1 MDAGLFGTLIVDG
14 LSTLTTFIVLVAALV
29 AAVMLT
35 RRKQCLA
42 GGWLLVVGRLGIFC
56 AAFGFLVVNVM
67 VMRML
72 GFEVAQWLYILLKLL
87 MLGSAC
93 LVAVAMVL
101 FNPKKI
107 PPPAGT
113 EVTHG

>member
-1 MDAGLFGTLIVDG
+1 MDTGMVPNLILDL
-14 LSTLTTFIVLVAALV
+14 LSTFTTFIVLVAALV

-35 RRKQCLA
+35 RRKQCIA

-56 AAFGFLVVNVM
+56 AAFGFMIVNFLA
-67 VMRML
+67 MRML
-72 GFEVAQWLYILLKLL
+72 GFDVAQWLYILLKLL
-87 MLGSAC
+87 ILGSAC
-93 LVAVAMVL
+93 LVAIAFVL
-101 FNPKKI
+101 FNPKKL

>member
-1 MDAGLFGTLIVDG
+1 MSAGFINGIVVDL

-35 RRKQCLA
+35 KRKQCIA
-42 GGWLLVVGRLGIFC
+42 GGWTLVVGRLGMFC
-56 AAFGFLVVNVM
+56 GVFGYLIVNFLA
-67 VMRML
+67 MRIL
-72 GFEVAQWLYILLKLL
+72 GFDVAQWLFILLKLL
-87 MLGSAC
+87 VLGSAC
-93 LVAVAMVL
+93 LVAIAFVL

-113 EVTHG
+113 EVTRG

>member
-1 MDAGLFGTLIVDG
+1 MDAGLLGTLVVDG

-35 RRKQCLA
+35 RRKQCIA
-42 GGWLLVVGRLGIFC
+42 GGWLLLVGRLGVFSV
-56 AAFGFLVVNVM
+56 AFGFLIVNFL
-67 VMRML
+67 VMRMI
-72 GFEVAQWLYILLKLL
+72 GFEVAQWLFILLKLL
-87 MLGSAC
+87 LLGSAC
-93 LVAVAMVL
+93 LVAIAFVL

>member
-1 MDAGLFGTLIVDG
+1 MDAGLINGIVVDL

-35 RRKQCLA
+35 RRKQCIA
-42 GGWLLVVGRLGIFC
+42 GGWALVVGRLGIFC
-56 AAFGFLVVNVM
+56 GAFGYMIVNFLA
-67 VMRML
+67 MRML

-87 MLGSAC
+87 ILGSAC
-93 LVAVAMVL
+93 LVAIAFVL

-107 PPPAGT
+107 APPAGT
-113 EVTHG
+113 EVTRG